1 MIFRN
6 TLLPLNFDHRLLYI
20 KTPRFG
26 SRLRFFHQVQTSLLD
41 PLDRATEL
49 LGSDM
54 EDEGR
59 GAMLLY
65 QLNSQDH
72 N

>member
-1 MIFRN
+1 MFRKQA
-6 TLLPLNFDHRLLYI
+6 TLLSS
-20 KTPRFG
+20 G
-26 SRLRFFHQVQTSLLD
+26 ATSLLD
-41 PLDRATEL
+41 PLDRATQL

-59 GAMLLY
+59 GEMLLY